1 VKRLN
6 ALIDGILAYSRAG
19 RSREDRVPVN
29 LDSIVKNVAEMLA
42 PPTHIRI
49 EFETSLPTVVFE
61 LTKAQ
66 QLFQNLLGNAIKY
79 MDKAQGRIRVRCD
92 ARNGD
97 WEFAVADNG
106 PGIEAKYFEKV
117 FQLFQTLAPRDEVE
131 GTGVGLALAKKIV
144 ESEGG
149 RVWIE
154 STPGAG
160 ATFLFTLPRS

>member
-1 VKRLN
+1 VQV
-6 ALIDGILAYSRAG
+6 ILRAI
-19 RSREDRVPVN
+19 EDFIGQKGARYDPRHRHGP
-29 LDSIVKNVAEMLA
+29 DHRGEGDD
-42 PPTHIRI
+42 RI
-49 EFETSLPTVVFE
+49 TSCLGSGPTVSE
-61 LTKAQ
+61 SDE

-79 MDKAQGRIRVRCD
+79 MDKPQGRIRVRCD
-92 ARNGD
+92 ARNGN

-160 ATFLFTLPRS
+160 ATFRFTLPRS